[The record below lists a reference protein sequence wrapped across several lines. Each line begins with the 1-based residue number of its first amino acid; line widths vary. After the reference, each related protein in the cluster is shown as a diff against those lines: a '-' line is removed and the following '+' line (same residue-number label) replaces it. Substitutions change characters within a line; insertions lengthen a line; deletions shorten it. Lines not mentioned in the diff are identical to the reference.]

1 MQGRRKYFSF
11 TAASFINAIEEG
23 LWWRG
28 GLSHSPTASQMV
40 IFLKTNIL
48 CLANRTWEAI
58 LMPRS
63 CYDKWRFA
71 INDVCEIVKTLSG
84 MSDFDCE
91 LSGTSGR
98 GFVGISVVRV
108 IEGTNRVLWVVVTKG
123 RDVAYQMKSLKWLS
137 TYYELIEDADEFFVA
152 WNNRNRITKYYLIE
166 RTD

>member
-1 MQGRRKYFSF
+1 
-11 TAASFINAIEEG
+11 
-23 LWWRG
+23 
-28 GLSHSPTASQMV
+28 
-40 IFLKTNIL
+40 
-48 CLANRTWEAI
+48 
-58 LMPRS
+58 MPRS